1 MSGLSRKDVDQIA
14 RLARLELGDEE
25 AETLRG
31 ELSAILE
38 HMTALSALDTEGV
51 EPMTHAVPMQ
61 LRLRADE
68 VADSLEP
75 DTALAGAPDRK
86 DDYFVVPSIIDPG
99 E

>member
-1 MSGLSRKDVDQIA
+1 MGGLSRKDVDQIA
-14 RLARLELGDEE
+14 RLARLELGEQE

-38 HMTALSALDTEGV
+38 HMTALAALNTDGV
-51 EPMTHAVPMQ
+51 EPMTHAVPMS

-68 VADSLEP
+68 VGDSLE
-75 DTALAGAPDRK
+75 AEVAVGAAADRK
-86 DDYFVVPSIIDPG
+86 DDYFVVPNIIDAG

>member
-38 HMTALSALDTEGV
+38 HMTALSALDTRGV
-51 EPMTHAVPMQ
+51 EPMTHAVPMD
-61 LRLRADE
+61 LRLRPDDVE
-68 VADSLEP
+68 DSFEP
-75 DTALAGAPDRK
+75 DTALANAPDREG
-86 DDYFVVPSIIDPG
+86 DYFVVPTIIDAG